1 MAQVWSAASSAPS
14 APATPEQA
22 PIDALLFD
30 VGGVLI
36 EVDFRLAFAHWAQC
50 ASVPIEKI
58 SSRFRADAAY
68 EAHERGEIGG
78 AEYFAALRT
87 SLGIDITDEQ
97 FTVGWCSIFRGL
109 IPGVAEL
116 LARLAAVR
124 PVYLFSNTNAVHYAR
139 WQTQFPEIVTPITQT
154 FCSQQIGLR
163 KPDIK
168 AYEKVCALIGLPPQ
182 RIAFFDDLAENIDGA
197 RRAGLVAHHVP
208 SFADTERAIA
218 QLCLPPPLPPT
229 T

>member
-1 MAQVWSAASSAPS
+1 MALVSSAAIRQPLVDAPRV
-14 APATPEQA
+14 
-22 PIDALLFD
+22 DALLFD

-36 EVDFRLAFAHWAQC
+36 DVDFQLVFADWAQC
-50 ASVPIEKI
+50 AGVPIEEI
-58 SSRFRADAAY
+58 ASRFRADAAY

-78 AEYFAALRT
+78 TEYFATLRT
-87 SLGIDITDEQ
+87 SLGIDIADAQ
-97 FTVGWCSIFRGL
+97 FEIGWCGIFRGL
-109 IPGVAEL
+109 IPGAAEL
-116 LARLAAVR
+116 LRHLATIR
-124 PVYLFSNTNAVHYAR
+124 PVYIFSNTNALHYAR

-182 RIAFFDDLAENIDGA
+182 RIAFFDDLADNIDGA

-208 SFADTERAIA
+208 SFADTERAVA
-218 QLCLPPPLPPT
+218 QLFA
-229 T
+229 